1 MSKEFFQQ
9 QIDHYTQLIK
19 KECNKISI
27 SFIQLSELFKE
38 KLNFLQQ
45 KRNNEYSIELKRKNN
60 IKESKESLINI
71 LNKNINKKIEIQ
83 EIYGKIK
90 KVNTFDKNRSINIK
104 GYLVIIFYKSVHFSL
119 GPYENYDICLIIK
132 EVIITQLRKKNF
144 CWELNKD
151 KEIYFIDCFNSIKK
165 SIYEKYP
172 PLKGLKKI
180 NSINKFEKMQKIE
193 TKYNSLEI
201 ENQSIITIKKKE
213 NINIKLL
220 TKNNEQKKFIT
231 K

>member
-1 MSKEFFQQ
+1 MSKEFFQE

-38 KLNFLQQ
+38 KLNYLQH

-71 LNKNINKKIEIQ
+71 LNKNINKKIQIQ

-90 KVNTFDKNRSINIK
+90 KVKTFDRNRSLKIK
-104 GYLVIIFYKSVHFSL
+104 GYLVKIFYKSVHFSL
-119 GPYENYDICLIIK
+119 GPYEDYDICLTIK

-151 KEIYFIDCFNSIKK
+151 KEIYFIDCFNSIKQ

-180 NSINKFEKMQKIE
+180 NPNNNCEKIKQMK

-201 ENQSIITIKKKE
+201 ENQSIITLKKKK
-213 NINIKLL
+213 IK
-220 TKNNEQKKFIT
+220 I
-231 K
+231 

>member
-1 MSKEFFQQ
+1 MSKELLKE

-19 KECNKISI
+19 KECNKISL

-38 KLNFLQQ
+38 KLNYLQH

-90 KVNTFDKNRSINIK
+90 KVKTFDRNRSLKIK
-104 GYLVIIFYKSVHFSL
+104 GYLVKIFYKSVHFSL
-119 GPYENYDICLIIK
+119 GPYEDYDICLTIK

-151 KEIYFIDCFNSIKK
+151 KEIYFIDCFNSIKQ

-180 NSINKFEKMQKIE
+180 NPNNNCEKIKQMK

-201 ENQSIITIKKKE
+201 ENQSIITLKKKE
-213 NINIKLL
+213 NKNIKLL
-220 TKNNEQKKFIT
+220 TKNNEQKKFI
-231 K
+231 

>member
-1 MSKEFFQQ
+1 MSKEFFQE

-38 KLNFLQQ
+38 KLNYLQH

-71 LNKNINKKIEIQ
+71 LNKNINKKIQIQ

-90 KVNTFDKNRSINIK
+90 KVKTFDRNRSLKIK
-104 GYLVIIFYKSVHFSL
+104 GYLVKIFYKSVHFSL
-119 GPYENYDICLIIK
+119 GPYEDYDICLTIK

-151 KEIYFIDCFNSIKK
+151 KEIYFIDCFNSIKQ

-180 NSINKFEKMQKIE
+180 NPNNNCEKIKQMK

-201 ENQSIITIKKKE
+201 ENQSIITLKKKE
-213 NINIKLL
+213 NKNIKLL
-220 TKNNEQKKFIT
+220 TKNNEQKKFI
-231 K
+231 